1 MWEKILQFGKELLS
15 LKKQTE
21 DNTSEIKEIR
31 QDIKDLTEAV
41 RELASQM
48 QQDRTVE
55 GKKVIDKSDS
65 KERVFNKILEV
76 NNSEERSQWIEF
88 HKVIINHEEQTE
100 EKKSLDKQK
109 CFLNVMI
116 CVFFGFGIVIGIA
129 GVGLKKPIVLGV
141 GGFLL
146 GASVFSIVV
155 VPTFKKNE

>member
-1 MWEKILQFGKELLS
+1 

-100 EKKSLDKQK
+100 EKR
-109 CFLNVMI
+109 
-116 CVFFGFGIVIGIA
+116 
-129 GVGLKKPIVLGV
+129 
-141 GGFLL
+141 
-146 GASVFSIVV
+146 
-155 VPTFKKNE
+155 

>member
-1 MWEKILQFGKELLS
+1 MWEKLLQFGKELLS

-100 EKKSLDKQK
+100 EKR
-109 CFLNVMI
+109 
-116 CVFFGFGIVIGIA
+116 
-129 GVGLKKPIVLGV
+129 
-141 GGFLL
+141 
-146 GASVFSIVV
+146 
-155 VPTFKKNE
+155 